1 MNFLSII
8 ATAAADTAT
17 ATTQVVEE
25 TTAQAAS
32 RPNPFIQFLPFI
44 AIIVLMFFFS
54 IRSQKK
60 QAAKRAEMMN
70 KIVKGTEVLLA
81 NGIYAKIAE
90 VGDKY
95 YMVEVAPNVVI
106 KVVEQGIAQVI
117 TPEDKEAKK

>member
-8 ATAAADTAT
+8 ATAAQET
-17 ATTQVVEE
+17 ATTA
-25 TTAQAAS
+25 AQQPA
-32 RPNPFIQFLPFI
+32 RPNALIQFLPFI
-44 AIIVLMFFFS
+44 IIIVLMFFFS

-70 KIVKGTEVLLA
+70 AIVKGTEVLLA

-117 TPEDKEAKK
+117 PQDNPIAK

>member
-8 ATAAADTAT
+8 ATATQQATEAT
-17 ATTQVVEE
+17 AK
-25 TTAQAAS
+25 TA
-32 RPNPFIQFLPFI
+32 PNPFIQFLPFI
-44 AIIVLMFFFS
+44 AIIVLMFIFS

-70 KIVKGTEVLLA
+70 TIVKGTDVLLA

-117 TPEDKEAKK
+117 PQETANK

>member
-8 ATAAADTAT
+8 ATATQAAEAT
-17 ATTQVVEE
+17 AQQ
-25 TTAQAAS
+25 AQ
-32 RPNPFIQFLPFI
+32 RPNPFMQFLPFI

-70 KIVKGTEVLLA
+70 AIVKGTEVLLA

-95 YMVEVAPNVVI
+95 YMVEVAPNVVV

-117 TPEDKEAKK
+117 PQEKAVK